1 MVPKDGWVH
10 FGYSLVSSLW
20 LSEKCVYL
28 PVGLSITTKLA
39 PKAFEAQTVAIW
51 LLADAASQAINA
63 QIARFYTPG
72 TESAYFGIVGLVAV
86 VAGILLFI
94 VKKPIQNLMGDVR

>member
-1 MVPKDGWVH
+1 MIVGEMC
-10 FGYSLVSSLW
+10 
-20 LSEKCVYL
+20 LS

-63 QIARFYTPG
+63 QIARFYTPNRVSIFWDCRTCSCRCWDSLIHCEKTNPKLNG
-72 TESAYFGIVGLVAV
+72 
-86 VAGILLFI
+86 
-94 VKKPIQNLMGDVR
+94 